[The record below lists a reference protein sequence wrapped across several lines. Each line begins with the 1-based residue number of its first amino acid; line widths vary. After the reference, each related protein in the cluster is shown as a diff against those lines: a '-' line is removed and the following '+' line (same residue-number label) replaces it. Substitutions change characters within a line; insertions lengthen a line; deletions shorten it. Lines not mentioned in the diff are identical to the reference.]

1 MSGPFFIQPII
12 CVVFTYGGFSVKFR
26 LRLSGLHLLA
36 SASVLSLII
45 GALYL
50 GWYGWPGWY
59 LLGADKL
66 VGILV
71 LVDAGL
77 GPLATLVVSNPAKP
91 HKELRRDITLIV
103 LVQLAA
109 LGYGAGTLWV
119 GRPLYYVYSQDRV
132 EVVPAIAVDGNSV
145 ELARQQGG
153 RFLPGL
159 FSLPQ
164 WVWAPLPDDPEERDR
179 IISRVLFGGPDVVA
193 IPQHYRPLK
202 EGISAMRAQFLPLKA
217 LSGHPG
223 MSVTDYAALTAELAR
238 PEEELGVMPVQG
250 RSHDGV
256 WIFDR
261 ATGEPLAFKPVL
273 VWDAKK

>member
-1 MSGPFFIQPII
+1 
-12 CVVFTYGGFSVKFR
+12 VAFTCGGFSVKFR

-36 SASVLSLII
+36 SAGVLSLVI
-45 GALYL
+45 GALYF

-91 HKELRRDITLIV
+91 GKELRRDITLIV
-103 LVQLAA
+103 FVQLAA

-132 EVVPAIAVDGNSV
+132 EVVPAIAVDERSV

-153 RFLPGL
+153 RFIPGL

-164 WVWAPLPDDPEERDR
+164 WVWAPLPEDPEERDR
-179 IISRVLFGGPDVVA
+179 IISRVLFGGPDIVA
-193 IPQHYRPLK
+193 MPQYYRPLK
-202 EGISAMRAQFLPLKA
+202 EGMVAMRTQFLTLKA
-217 LSGHPG
+217 LSGHSG
-223 MSVTDYAALTAELAR
+223 MGVAEYAALSAELAR
-238 PEEELGVMPVQG
+238 PEAELGVLPVQG
-250 RSHDGV
+250 RSHDGA

-261 ATGEPLAFKPVL
+261 TTGEPLAFKPVL
-273 VWDAKK
+273 VWDARKQ